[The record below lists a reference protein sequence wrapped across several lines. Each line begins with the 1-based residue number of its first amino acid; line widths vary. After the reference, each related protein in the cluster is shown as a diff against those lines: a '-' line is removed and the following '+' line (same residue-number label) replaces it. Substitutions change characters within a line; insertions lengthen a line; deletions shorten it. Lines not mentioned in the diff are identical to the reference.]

1 LKEYNPQLVK
11 RYFDESK
18 ITWHSFSENEVIG
31 KIEYEKSRS
40 DLVLWNML
48 EKGRRARNA
57 EMARNI
63 KRLKNL

>member
-1 LKEYNPQLVK
+1 MREFNPQLVK

-18 ITWHSFSENEVIG
+18 ITWQSFSENEVIG

-63 KRLKNL
+63 KI